1 MKWEDIPVDF
11 KNIWEALDRKG
22 QREVLTLLGSKMKP
36 MKYRL
41 KMEADVNKVGK
52 TLLYIQKH
60 GIPYTVNRVGK
71 QVVFIFDGQDVRN
84 QVLLGRCTV

>member
-1 MKWEDIPVDF
+1 MQWEDIPVDF

-22 QREVLTLLGSKMKP
+22 QRNLLTMLGSHMKP
-36 MKYRL
+36 MKYTL

-60 GIPYTVNRVGK
+60 KIPYKVSRKGK
-71 QVVFIFDGQDVRN
+71 QVVFIFDGMEIRN
-84 QVLLGRCTV
+84 QVLIGRCTI

>member
-1 MKWEDIPVDF
+1 MQWDDIPEDF

-22 QREVLTLLGSKMKP
+22 QRKLLTMLGSHMKP

-41 KMEADVNKVGK
+41 RMEADVNKVGK

-60 GIPYTVNRVGK
+60 SIPYSVTRKGK

-84 QVLLGRCTV
+84 QVLLGRCTI